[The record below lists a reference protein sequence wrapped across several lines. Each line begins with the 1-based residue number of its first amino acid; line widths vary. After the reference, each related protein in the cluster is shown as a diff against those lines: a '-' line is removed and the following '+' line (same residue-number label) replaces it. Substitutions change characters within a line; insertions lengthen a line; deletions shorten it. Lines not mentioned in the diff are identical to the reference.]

1 MLRRVVTCWA
11 ALGLLAACGG
21 GGASNA
27 AANSAATPAQSVSF
41 KETEYTIQPA
51 SVTLRQGTYS
61 VTVQNL
67 GQFPHDL
74 HIAAAEDGTEVG
86 YSPVVKP
93 NESATFRVT
102 LKAGDY
108 VTWCAV
114 DGHKALGM
122 NGTLTAS

>member
-1 MLRRVVTCWA
+1 MLRAAVTSWA
-11 ALGLLAACGG
+11 ALALLAACGG
-21 GGASNA
+21 PGASHA
-27 AANSAATPAQSVSF
+27 AAGSAAPAQSVSF
-41 KETEYTIQPA
+41 KETEYTIEPA
-51 SVTLRQGTYS
+51 TLTVRQGTYTI
-61 VTVQNL
+61 TVQNL

-74 HIAAAEDGTEVG
+74 HVAAAEDGTEVG

-93 NESATFRVT
+93 GESATFRVT

-122 NGTLTAS
+122 KGALTAS

>member
-1 MLRRVVTCWA
+1 MLRAAVTSWA
-11 ALGLLAACGG
+11 ALALLAACGG
-21 GGASNA
+21 PGASHA
-27 AANSAATPAQSVSF
+27 GSAAPAQSVSF
-41 KETEYTIQPA
+41 KETEYTIEPA
-51 SVTLRQGTYS
+51 TLTVRQGTYTI
-61 VTVQNL
+61 TVQNL

-74 HIAAAEDGTEVG
+74 HVAAAEDGTEVG

-93 NESATFRVT
+93 GESATFRVT

-122 NGTLTAS
+122 KGTLTAS